1 MSSANTIS
9 VAELK
14 KRITDAGG
22 NLDDFVMKLYRE
34 GKKLRVEVK
43 PDELNDM
50 PGSSSIL
57 YTRTI
62 IPIYIG
68 KGGTRVRRTQQLGK
82 RRRMR
87 RNRRT
92 VRNTKMKRRSNK

>member
-1 MSSANTIS
+1 
-9 VAELK
+9 
-14 KRITDAGG
+14 
-22 NLDDFVMKLYRE
+22 MKLYRE

-43 PDELNDM
+43 PDELDDM
-50 PGSSSIL
+50 PLSSSIL

-68 KGGTRVRRTQQLGK
+68 KGGTRLRRTQRLGK
-82 RRRMR
+82 QHAMR

-92 VRNTKMKRRSNK
+92 IRNTKTKRRSNK